1 MKFAL
6 IFFIVPLSVFSGDVQ
21 HRSFIPNLALASA
34 IDRPLRKMVW
44 ISNLEI
50 TPKSNDFFLN
60 SSGATVIFSNK
71 IVSSAYDSDISYDV
85 SDFYQKNNNRIRLVS
100 NFILNKPNTVYSIG
114 FDSGVSAKK
123 IKIKQSLFLG
133 LAHVVKVKNKSYM
146 VLSAGSWF
154 GGGIKEYPCYDLF
167 DREYWCQNLTAW
179 SDYNPKYPKKYNYID
194 VKYIYKF

>member
-34 IDRPLRKMVW
+34 IDRPLRNMVW
-44 ISNLEI
+44 FSNLEI

-60 SSGATVIFSNK
+60 SSGATVIVSNK

-85 SDFYQKNNNRIRLVS
+85 SNFYQKNNNRIRLVS
-100 NFILNKPNTVYSIG
+100 NFILDKPNTIYSIG
-114 FDSGVSAKK
+114 FDSGVFAEKIIIKK
-123 IKIKQSLFLG
+123 SFFLG
-133 LAHVVKVKNKSYM
+133 LAHVVRVENKSHI

-154 GGGIKEYPCYDLF
+154 GGDVKELPCYDFF
-167 DREYWCQNLTAW
+167 DREYWCQNLTSWA
-179 SDYNPKYPKKYNYID
+179 DYRPTYPKNLGYID
-194 VKYIYKF
+194 IRYIRRF